1 MFRKKEDIEILK
13 SNIFVNLATTT
24 KEEAIRFCGNKL
36 VEAGYVDEEYIESML
51 NRERMLNTYID
62 YGIAIPHGDRESQE
76 LILKSGLIVAQY
88 KNGINFGDD
97 KTAEVLIA
105 TAGKGNNHLRILS
118 GIATISKDPSLI
130 DKLIT
135 TNDPQDILNVLDE
148 FIK

>member
-1 MFRKKEDIEILK
+1 MFGKKEDIEILK